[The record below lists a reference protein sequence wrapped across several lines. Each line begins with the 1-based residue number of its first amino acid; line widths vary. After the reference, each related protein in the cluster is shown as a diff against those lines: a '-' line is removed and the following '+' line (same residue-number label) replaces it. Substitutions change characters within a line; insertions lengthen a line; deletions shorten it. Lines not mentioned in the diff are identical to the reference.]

1 MRRTDRR
8 GLTLIE
14 LLIGTVLA
22 AILGASLLQIF
33 VTQSRF
39 NDRLEQSRSARSVA
53 RTAVNFLGSE
63 LRMTDAHDG
72 VVLAEPRRIRVRE
85 PYAMGLVCQASSTQ
99 ITAAFMPV
107 DSTLYSMGYTGFAV
121 RNALDGQYSY
131 YMNNTPPVA
140 GTSSICTSAPANIT
154 LMAGASVLRVQ
165 GSISTVPAVATPI
178 TLVRY
183 VEYSFETSAAVPGR
197 RGLWRKL
204 LDQSGN
210 PITASVEEL
219 VAPFDTTARFR
230 FYIQNSRMPS
240 DTVPTALGDLR
251 GIEIQLAGESERTVR
266 GRATPEQA
274 NLVTSVFF
282 LNRVD

>member
-1 MRRTDRR
+1 MHRTDRR
-8 GLTLIE
+8 GVTLIE
-14 LLIGTVLA
+14 LLIGVVLA
-22 AILGASLLQIF
+22 SILGASLLQIF
-33 VTQSRF
+33 VTQARF
-39 NDRLEQSRSARSVA
+39 NDRVELSRNARGVA

-72 VVLAEPRRIRVRE
+72 VLLAEPSRIRIRV

-99 ITAAFMPV
+99 ITALFMPV
-107 DSTLYSMGYTGFAV
+107 DATLYSMGYTGFAV
-121 RNALDGQYSY
+121 RNALDGQYTY

-140 GTSSICTSAPANIT
+140 GTATLCTSAPANMTIMT
-154 LMAGASVLRVQ
+154 GAVVLRVQ
-165 GSISTVPAVATPI
+165 GSIATVPAVGTPI
-178 TLVRY
+178 TLIRY
-183 VEYSFETSAAVPGR
+183 IEYAFENSVAVTGR

-210 PITASVEEL
+210 PVADNVEEL

-230 FYIQNSRMPS
+230 FFILNNRVPS
-240 DTVPTALGDLR
+240 DTVPTALADLR

-266 GRATPEQA
+266 GRATPEQS

-282 LNRVD
+282 LNRLD